1 MKVKTNSKLLGA
13 IALSIAI
20 SAPNLATAA
29 GGDSGTPSAK
39 PQPAKIC
46 FKKGEVYNKKTKKC
60 EKKEAV
66 LDQDS
71 LFESGREF
79 AYAGQ
84 YEEALAIFDLAPN
97 QLDPRILNMKG
108 FSYRKLGQI
117 EKGMAHYKHSI
128 AIDPE
133 YALVREYYG
142 EALLQVGDLAA
153 AKEQLSKI
161 EAICASQNC
170 ESYAQL
176 YAAISDFESGASPE
190 DRNIQR
196 W

>member
-1 MKVKTNSKLLGA
+1 MNRTAKPQILGA
-13 IALSIAI
+13 IALSAMMVFPNIAH
-20 SAPNLATAA
+20 AA
-29 GGDSGTPSAK
+29 GGGSDSTPK
-39 PQPAKIC
+39 PAPAKIC
-46 FKKGEVYNKKTKKC
+46 LKKGEVYNKKTKKC
-60 EKKEAV
+60 EEKEAV

-84 YEEALAIFDLAPN
+84 YEQALAIFALAPN
-97 QLDPRILNMKG
+97 QLDPRVLNMKG

-128 AIDPE
+128 ALDPQ

-142 EALLQVGDLAA
+142 EALLQIGDLDA
-153 AKEQLSKI
+153 AKKQLSKI
-161 EAICASQNC
+161 KTICEVENC
-170 ESYAQL
+170 EPYIQL
-176 YAAISDFESGASPE
+176 HAAITDFESGLTP
-190 DRNIQR
+190 DQRNTQR